1 MRITICGDATMTL
14 IRYFVHHVGYRL
26 YLAYQ
31 GESGILGN
39 YRKSLPLWTADREVL
54 ALQRLNDLKAMLIH
68 AGATSPYY
76 RDVFQRVGFDPN
88 AVTSLLDLAKLP
100 FIRKDDLSSEMPRI
114 LSNQFQKD
122 ELVAYTTGGSSGL
135 TLTFYRDNRTTE
147 IRRAQDLLFSAKI
160 GVYPGTKRAWV
171 WGAPL
176 DAWRQQ
182 SFKSRIRNLLSE
194 RAIFFHSYEASA
206 KNIEAFLQRL
216 NKHRPE
222 VILAYPNMLAVLA
235 EYARDHNIPLHPVPK
250 VVVTAE
256 AVYDWQRGLF
266 KEVFGA
272 TTYERYGAREMG
284 TLAAEVNCHRG
295 LHIFEPSYIIEVV
308 DQNGLA
314 VVPGEMGELVIT
326 DLCNHAMPL
335 IRYRTGDMV
344 ALDESLCGCGCTW
357 RRISK
362 VTGRILDLVTRAD
375 GSRVAGQMILDIVRD
390 VKLKCRIQVRQ
401 TSVNNFII
409 RHLETDNISNDIRN
423 RISESFK
430 TYLGAGIT
438 VEYEKVKELTYDKS
452 GKYRWFINELN
463 KRRSVNT

>member
-1 MRITICGDATMTL
+1 MTL
-14 IRYFVHHVGYRL
+14 MGCFVRHVGYRL

-31 GESGILGN
+31 GESGILSD
-39 YRKSLPLWTADREVL
+39 YRQALPLWTADSEVL
-54 ALQRLNDLKAMLIH
+54 ATRKLAALKAMLIH
-68 AGATSPYY
+68 AGSTSPYY
-76 RDVFQRVGFDPN
+76 REVFKRVGFDPN
-88 AVTSLLDLAKLP
+88 AVTNLSDLAALP

-114 LSNQFQKD
+114 LSNQFRRD

-135 TLTFYRDNRTTE
+135 TLTYYRDNRTTE

-182 SFKSRIRNLLSE
+182 TFKSRIRNSLSE
-194 RAIFFHSYEASA
+194 RAIFFHSYEGGAAS
-206 KNIEAFLQRL
+206 IEAFLHRL
-216 NKHRPE
+216 NKHKPD

-235 EYARDHNIPLHPVPK
+235 EYVRDHKIPMHPVPK
-250 VVVTAE
+250 AVVTAE
-256 AVYDWQRGLF
+256 TVYDWQRELF

-272 TTYERYGAREMG
+272 TTYERYGAREIG
-284 TLAAEVNCHRG
+284 TLASEVNCHRG
-295 LHIFEPSYIIEVV
+295 LHIFEPSYVIEVV
-308 DQNGLA
+308 DQRGEA
-314 VVPGEMGELVIT
+314 VAPGEMGELVIT
-326 DLCNHAMPL
+326 DLCNRAMPL
-335 IRYRTGDMV
+335 IRYRIGDMV

-362 VTGRILDLVTRAD
+362 VSGRILDLVTRSD
-375 GSRVAGQMILDIVRD
+375 GSKVAGQIILDIVRD
-390 VKLKCRIQVRQ
+390 VKLKCRIQVTQ
-401 TSVNNFII
+401 TAVNAFII
-409 RHLETDNISNDIRN
+409 RHLETDTVSNDIRS

-430 TYLGAGIT
+430 TYLGAGVT

-463 KRRSVNT
+463 RKTSANQ